1 MNELTLGEMQEVLY
15 FMHCYNSLEEKL
27 NCGPEAID
35 DMLWMYS
42 GLFKKITGA
51 GMDSPS
57 DESEAVER
65 LQSIL
70 FEMTNVVKMTYS
82 LDEFISENIPSEE
95 IFKKHKTFSEDSN
108 SLLKRIKEI
117 QNKTAERYRRL
128 KDQVKP

>member
-27 NCGPEAID
+27 NCGTEAID

-57 DESEAVER
+57 DESETVER
-65 LQSIL
+65 LRSIL

-108 SLLKRIKEI
+108 SLLKRMNYTLAKILYE
-117 QNKTAERYRRL
+117 
-128 KDQVKP
+128 